1 MDNNLDTQLYSRQ
14 LCVIDLKTMNKL
26 TKMKILI
33 LGMRGLGIEVAKNLI
48 LSGPKEVIIYD
59 PNIVE
64 KNDLNSIFYIKENII
79 KDNIR
84 RDKAVINKL
93 QELNPYVK
101 CNCLENSEFK
111 NKEEELNFLL
121 EIIKNFSF
129 IVITEFINKNF
140 IDKISE
146 KCREDK
152 IGFMYGCQ
160 LGIASFIFEDFGEKH
175 IILNP
180 FGKDITYYPI
190 NDIKKGKKTLIT
202 IEKSEQGFPVLNDDS
217 IIKLSR
223 INGMTELNSNSY
235 KVNQIS
241 SYEYEIDI
249 DSTNFNDYLNGGFIE
264 EVITPIEINNKSF
277 NDMILNPIKGE
288 RKLFD
293 SSFIGRKDLVH
304 SVILSLY
311 DKRINLNEGNSV
323 LSQILPNL
331 NDKNFSENIVN
342 IAKEYFL
349 IAKNNN
355 ENWINIIDEYAE
367 EIELS
372 NFDEKLV
379 YHIGLWL
386 RAEIPPLVSFL
397 GGVIAQEIIKYTG
410 TFTPFNQW
418 TWFEFEYLVRNL
430 NEKEINRE
438 PINSRYDEQISIF
451 GREIQKKL
459 EELNLFLVG
468 AGAAGCEYLK
478 NFAMMGISSVNDQ
491 NNKNGNLTLTDFD
504 TIEIS
509 NLNRQFLFRKE
520 DIGKAKSEIAFK
532 SIKEMNPNFNCKIF
546 NARIGPEN
554 EHIFNDNFWEKQ
566 NIIFNAVDNKEA
578 RRYIDQKVT
587 EFSLNSMDVGTLG
600 TSANCS
606 VFLNNSSLSYIEL
619 NPISENNEN
628 NNENIGLCTIHGFPS
643 TINHCIE
650 WSRDQFEKYFST
662 DVKLLKKIF
671 SGNEINFKLLMMK
684 EGLPKFQ
691 LKKMNEISKLIDIY
705 ITENYEKAIEYA
717 YDIYYEN
724 FNKNI
729 QEILIKHPPNSKNED
744 GSYFY
749 SGTKKIPIP
758 EKEGEGNIDELR
770 IIYIKSFCDLLF
782 DSFGIQ
788 HNLQY
793 GYEYIQQALK
803 NIKKNE
809 LDYNNY
815 ITMGEL
821 SKKIN
826 EFFNNKILEINN
838 SKKIIEND
846 LKEIIF
852 NKDNNLN
859 GQNDFI
865 YAGANLRAWN
875 YQIPQCDKIK
885 STIISGKIVP
895 AIATTNACIT
905 GLAAMQ
911 LYLLVQYDKFEDKLK
926 QFRNYYID
934 IGNCCFDFSYP
945 PNKILHENEN
955 DIPKGWSIWNFIV
968 INGPLKIS
976 EFVFHFKENYE
987 VNVEIILS
995 GKYYFYN
1002 ILEDN
1007 GEKSNKTIENLFQ
1020 EVTKI
1025 KIKNNIE
1032 SLILKIIGK
1041 KNNNFVNMPFIK
1053 YKFKN
1058 NI

>member
-1 MDNNLDTQLYSRQ
+1 MDNNIDTQLYSRQ
-14 LCVIDLKTMNKL
+14 LGVIDINTMNKL
-26 TKMKILI
+26 SKMNILI

-48 LSGPKEVIIYD
+48 LAGPKEVIIYD
-59 PNIVE
+59 PNIV
-64 KNDLNSIFYIKENII
+64 KINDLNSNFYIKENMV
-79 KDNIR
+79 KEKTR
-84 RDKAVINKL
+84 RDMAVINKL
-93 QELNPYVK
+93 KELNPYVK
-101 CNCLENSEFK
+101 CDCLENNEFK
-111 NKEEELNFLL
+111 NKEEEMYFIL

-129 IVITEFINKNF
+129 IIITEFIAKNI
-140 IDKISE
+140 IDKISD
-146 KCREDK
+146 KCRENK
-152 IGFMYGCQ
+152 IGFLYGCQ

-180 FGKDITYYPI
+180 FGKEIIHYPI
-190 NDIKKGKKTLIT
+190 NEIKKGKKTLIK

-217 IIKLSR
+217 IIKLSK

-241 SYEYEIDI
+241 PCEYEIDI
-249 DSTNFNDYLNGGFIE
+249 DSTYFNDYLNGGFME
-264 EVITPIEINNKSF
+264 EVIIPIEISNKPF
-277 NDMILNPIKGE
+277 NEMLLNPIKKE

-311 DKRINLNEGNSV
+311 DKKLNLNEGNSI

-331 NDKNFSENIVN
+331 NDQIFSEKIIT

-349 IAKNNN
+349 NAKKNE
-355 ENWINIIDEYAE
+355 ENWINIINEYDE
-367 EIELS
+367 EIELC

-379 YHIGLWL
+379 YHIALWL

-410 TFTPFNQW
+410 RFTPFNQW

-438 PINSRYDEQISIF
+438 PMNSRYDEQISIF
-451 GREIQKKL
+451 GREIQKKI
-459 EELNLFLVG
+459 EELNIFLVG
-468 AGAAGCEYLK
+468 TGAAGCEYLK
-478 NFAMMGISSVNDQ
+478 NFAMMGISSFND
-491 NNKNGNLTLTDFD
+491 KNDKLGNLTLTDYD

-520 DIGKAKSEIAFK
+520 DIGKAKSEIAYK

-546 NARIGPEN
+546 NLKIGEEN
-554 EHIFNDNFWEKQ
+554 EDIFVDNFWEKQ
-566 NIIFNAVDNKEA
+566 NIVFNAVDNKEA

-600 TSANCS
+600 TSATCS

-650 WSRDQFEKYFST
+650 WSRDQFEKYFSIN
-662 DVKLLKKIF
+662 VKLLKKIF
-671 SGNEINFKLLMMK
+671 LGNEINFKLLMMK

-691 LKKMNEISKLIDIY
+691 LKKMNAISKLIDIY

-717 YDIYYEN
+717 YEVYYEN

-758 EKEGEGNIDELR
+758 EKEGEGNINELC
-770 IIYIKSFCDLLF
+770 IIYVKSFSDLLF
-782 DSFGIQ
+782 DSFGIK
-788 HNLQY
+788 HNNQY
-793 GYEYIQQALK
+793 GNEYIQQAIK
-803 NIKKNE
+803 KIKKNE
-809 LDYNNY
+809 SESNDNN
-815 ITMGEL
+815 ITMEEL

-826 EFFNNKILEINN
+826 EFFNNKKLEINAN
-838 SKKIIEND
+838 NKLIEKD
-846 LKEIIF
+846 LKEINF

-875 YQIPQCDKIK
+875 YQVPQCDKIK
-885 STIISGKIVP
+885 CTIIAGNIIPS
-895 AIATTNACIT
+895 IATSNACIT

-911 LYLLVQYDKFEDKLK
+911 LYLLVQYDKFEDKLEL
-926 QFRNYYID
+926 FRNYYID
-934 IGNCCFDFSYP
+934 IGSCCFDYSYP
-945 PNKILHENEN
+945 PTKILHENEN
-955 DIPKGWSIWNFIV
+955 DIPKGWSIWDYI
-968 INGPLKIS
+968 IIKGPLKIS
-976 EFVFHFKENYE
+976 EFISQIKENYGI
-987 VNVEIILS
+987 NVEIIIS

-1002 ILEDN
+1002 VSEDDEN
-1007 GEKSNKTIENLFQ
+1007 KSNQRIENLFE

-1025 KIKNNIE
+1025 KIKNNIT
-1032 SLILKIIGK
+1032 SLILKIIGN
-1041 KNNNFVNMPFIK
+1041 KNNNSVNMPFIK
-1053 YKFKN
+1053 YTFK
-1058 NI
+1058 